1 MFWENFLPALPFP
14 SLHVFL
20 FFATI
25 KAERYYHDHI
35 QALDQ
40 VLQNQV
46 GPTFAR
52 TSECTI
58 PLPEQVSA
66 QHLCQ
71 NKGGETDVN
80 GHRGI
85 RSVTVVEGDQRAAG
99 QLGDLQW
106 TCIGREFIIIMEWEC
121 WNNFLEDTFENVESR
136 AKSQLDC

>member
-1 MFWENFLPALPFP
+1 MGKFQLKFLLPTLSISKLAHFSLKP
-14 SLHVFL
+14 SWQFST
-20 FFATI
+20 FATI
-25 KAERYYHDHI
+25 KEERYYHDHD

-46 GPTFAR
+46 GPTFIS
-52 TSECTI
+52 T
-58 PLPEQVSA
+58 QY
-66 QHLCQ
+66 LCQ
-71 NKGGETDVN
+71 NKGGEADVN
-80 GHRGI
+80 GHSGI

-121 WNNFLEDTFENVESR
+121 WNKFLEDTFENVESR